1 MAAETQHFKVDNGDM
16 TLIEL
21 ESGRKILVDINIRK
35 AADDDEEDT
44 PDVAGQLKKALDRD
58 GDGRLYVDAFM
69 LTHPDKDHCAGL
81 EEHFH
86 LGQIEDWSEEDDK
99 IVIREMWSTPFFFH
113 SASKDNP
120 RCPDAKAWAKEANRR
135 VSVFEDE
142 SNIEDGDRILI
153 LSADE
158 DGNTDDLDDI
168 LIEAGDSFSAVC
180 GQSDAGF
187 EAVLL
192 APLPIE
198 DDDDED
204 ELQSKNN
211 TSAVT
216 RFSLAQDDTEE
227 AAQYLF
233 CGDAEVA
240 VLEKVWNRYGSTPE
254 ALQYDVLIA
263 PHHCSWHSLSHDSW
277 SEKGRDG
284 EVSEHA
290 RAALSQAKDGAI
302 ILASSKEIMDDDSD
316 PPCIGAKEVYEEIL
330 SSDGTDGE
338 FRSLADESGDEP
350 FKLEIT
356 EDGPKPVALAMAAV
370 MTTSTAIGVEAQAHG
385 CRKKGT

>member
-16 TLIEL
+16 TLMEL
-21 ESGRKILVDINIRK
+21 KSGRKILVDVNIRK
-35 AADDDEEDT
+35 AADDDDDET
-44 PDVAGQLKKALDRD
+44 PDVASQLRDSLDRD
-58 GDGRLYVDAFM
+58 SDGRLFVDAFM

-86 LGQIEDWSEEDDK
+86 LGKIGEWSSEDDK
-99 IVIREMWSTPFFFH
+99 VVIREMWSTPFFFH
-113 SASKDNP
+113 SASKENP
-120 RCPDAKAWAKEANRR
+120 RCSDAKAWAKEAKRR
-135 VSVFEDE
+135 VGVFEDE
-142 SNIEDGDRILI
+142 DSVEDGDRILI

-158 DGNTDDLDDI
+158 DGSTDDLGNI
-168 LIEAGDSFSAVC
+168 LVETGETFSTIC
-180 GQSDAGF
+180 GQTDEGF

-216 RFSLAQDDTEE
+216 RFTLAKDDTED

-240 VLEKVWNRYGSTPE
+240 VLEKIWDEFGETPE
-254 ALQYDVLIA
+254 VLQYDVLIA

-277 SEKGRDG
+277 SEKGRNG
-284 EVSEHA
+284 EVSEDA
-290 RAALSQAKDGAI
+290 RSALSQAKDGAI
-302 ILASSKEIMDDDSD
+302 ILASSKEIKDDDSD
-316 PPCIGAKEVYEEIL
+316 PPCIGAKEEYEAIL
-330 SSDGTDGE
+330 SSDGTDGD
-338 FRSLADESGDEP
+338 FRCLADESGDNP

-356 EDGPKPVALAMAAV
+356 EDGPKPAALAMATV
-370 MTTSTAIGVEAQAHG
+370 MSSSSAIGVEAQAHG
-385 CRKKGT
+385 CGTKDH